1 MTQKTIAGV
10 QMPLKAAGK
19 GFTLAG
25 KPISSECLSALIK
38 GLEKASRLAPTCGR
52 RK

>member
-25 KPISSECLSALIK
+25 KPISTERLSALIK
-38 GLEKASRLAPTCGR
+38 GLERANRLAPARGGR
-52 RK
+52 K